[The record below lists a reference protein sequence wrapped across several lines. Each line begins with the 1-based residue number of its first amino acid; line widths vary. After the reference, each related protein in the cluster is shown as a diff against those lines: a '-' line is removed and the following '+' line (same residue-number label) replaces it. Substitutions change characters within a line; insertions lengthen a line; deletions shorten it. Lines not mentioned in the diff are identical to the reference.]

1 MKTRIPLI
9 LTFIFLFTIS
19 AAAQNSAPKLPSIA
33 ECEACANK
41 KAATLLE
48 KYGSAEKFVGCL
60 MAGSTSAQLVQ
71 IDNLLKTA
79 QAKKE
84 KFGLKSSSPAVRFLI
99 LRNIRSYVNLVDYGA
114 DFTLKFPEETEH
126 IKKLMIKL
134 FNEQKAKA
142 QKIREWADR
151 MQVVLDKEHP
161 DVKKGI
167 DNVIAKTKMDCDI
180 TWNKAKNGLIYPEDL
195 FFDREKSNVYVVGC
209 AEIDMNF
216 YELLRTP
223 APKKY
228 ASSTKPK
235 KLPYCSGRKTLNSWE
250 IFWKE
255 DYFSLKPKLYDVKK
269 GSSTTNLSIGFN
281 DKNKKYGLSFNYASG
296 GRYSD
301 HTQQI
306 YVDGAL
312 FHEGKWTIERYADGK
327 LKSVRAPAINENL
340 IDIFKLGSEVE
351 IKVFG
356 RKMVDDPS
364 SGLGYKWQPVLKAS
378 ARFSLKDFTNALSI
392 AKNGKATKAAEK
404 KQGKCKE

>member
-9 LTFIFLFTIS
+9 LTYIFLFSIS
-19 AAAQNSAPKLPSIA
+19 VAAQNSAPKLPTRA
-33 ECEACANK
+33 ECEECANK
-41 KAATLLE
+41 KAKSLLE
-48 KYGSAEKFVGCL
+48 KYGTAQKFIGCL
-60 MAGSTSAQLVQ
+60 VAGGTSAQMVQ

-79 QAKKE
+79 QAKKDQ
-84 KFGLKSSSPAVRFLI
+84 FSLKSSSPAVRFMI
-99 LRNIRSYVNLVDYGA
+99 LRNVRSYVNLVDYGA
-114 DFTLKFPEETEH
+114 DFALKFPFDKEH
-126 IKKLMIKL
+126 IKTSMEKF
-134 FNEQKAKA
+134 FNTQKAKA
-142 QKIREWADR
+142 QELRDWADR
-151 MQVVLDKEHP
+151 MQAILNKEHP
-161 DVKKGI
+161 DTKKGMDKTISKVKI
-167 DNVIAKTKMDCDI
+167 DCEI
-180 TWNKAKNGLIYPEDL
+180 TWHKAKNGVIYPETL
-195 FFDREKSNVYVVGC
+195 FFDREKSNQFVVGC
-209 AEIDMNF
+209 AEMDMNF
-216 YELLRTP
+216 YDLLRSP

-228 ASSTKPK
+228 AAAKPK
-235 KLPYCSGRKTLNSWE
+235 RIPSCTDRKTLGDWE
-250 IFWKE
+250 IFWKD
-255 DYFSLKPKLYDVKK
+255 DYFSLKPKLYDRKK

-281 DKNKKYGLSFNYASG
+281 DTNGKYGLSFNYASG
-296 GRYSD
+296 SFFSD

-306 YVDGAL
+306 YVDGAI